1 MASNSEKQ
9 KGSLA
14 KAAAS
19 ISWRKNS
26 DKTRTRHPNLVRLL
40 LAAFIAVGLAVLS
53 HLLDFRVHGANGD
66 LVIVLPAFLGLY
78 LLLGRFSF
86 NRPRNQLERLAS
98 RWLQIR
104 QRNPAAVDGTAT
116 VCCAVLLVG
125 CMHAAGLQPHG
136 IGGEAMV
143 AIAASLIAYLLISQ
157 INNLMV
163 GALVRKVHSIGA
175 VAHGAAR
182 PTILSFVDRHLE
194 RLDDQLE
201 AILSRAG
208 ALLDVED
215 VKFWTEQCFAFG
227 EGRYDGTDSHVPS
240 DFIRLYP
247 SYLKA
252 HGAMLDAHPSA
263 PKNTRILI
271 GPHGDFRD
279 DYIERYELGYS
290 DFLDWHDK
298 KVSLLHL
305 ERERAEQLRKE
316 LGKEQRDRTPLPTVD
331 LGVWHGQY
339 AVLFREEVK
348 DGISKIRLWMVFPG
362 DDWYT
367 QCETLVQRIKQGK
380 TNGKEYPPADTLAS
394 AVPEIFE
401 RELCRQWEGF
411 VDTEKRMEKLGPFF
425 EHILGKNR
433 AGSVL
438 DAAAGIGSDALWLAD
453 RGFNVTLNEIEPV
466 YREIIEDRFRSHGRP
481 LYLFAEDWRKLPESM
496 GQWFTTVLVLGNSL
510 CLLRTP
516 EQQKQAVEAFYKVLA
531 PGGTLIIDERNF
543 THFTET
549 DVAERIRHNPIRNFP
564 YAGNIMYCGNAVKG
578 CPRSIGKTDVV
589 FRYYRNDESFTRSMM
604 GTKELD
610 EPQRKALDE
619 REIGSLHL
627 YPFSKGELGT
637 LLLDC
642 HFEDVTAYRDLDW
655 RQPFSFNGTDD
666 QWFDRDADF
675 FVYVAT
681 KKGN

>member
-1 MASNSEKQ
+1 MASDSEKQ
-9 KGSLA
+9 KRLLA

-19 ISWRKNS
+19 ISQRKTS
-26 DKTRTRHPNLVRLL
+26 DKTRARHPDLVRLL
-40 LAAFIAVGLAVLS
+40 LAAVVAVGLAVLS
-53 HLLDFRVHGANGD
+53 HLVDLRVRGANGD
-66 LVIVLPAFLGLY
+66 LVVVLPAFLAVY
-78 LLLGRFSF
+78 LLLGRYSF
-86 NRPRNQLERLAS
+86 ARPRNQLERLAS
-98 RWLQIR
+98 RWLQLR
-104 QRNPAAVDGTAT
+104 QWNPAAVDGAAT

-125 CMHAAGLQPHG
+125 CMHAGGLQPHG
-136 IGGEAMV
+136 VGGEAMI
-143 AIAASLIAYLLISQ
+143 AISASLIAYLLISQ
-157 INNLMV
+157 INSLMV
-163 GALVRKVHSIGA
+163 GTLVRKVHSIGS

-194 RLDDQLE
+194 RLDDQLK
-201 AILSRAG
+201 AILSREG

-252 HGAMLDAHPSA
+252 HGAMLDSHPNA
-263 PKNTRILI
+263 PQNTRILI
-271 GPHGDFRD
+271 GPHRHFRD

-290 DFLDWHDK
+290 DFLDWHYDK
-298 KVSLLHL
+298 EVSLLHL

-316 LGKEQRDRTPLPTVD
+316 LGKEERDRTPLPTVD

-348 DGISKIRLWMVFPG
+348 NSVSRIRLWMVFPG

-367 QCETLVQRIKQGK
+367 QCETLVQRIKKGK
-380 TNGKEYPPADTLAS
+380 TNGKEYPPAETLAT

-401 RELCRQWEGF
+401 RELCRQWEDF
-411 VDTEKRMEKLGPFF
+411 VDTERRMEKLGPFF
-425 EHILGKNR
+425 EHVLGKDP
-433 AGSVL
+433 AGSIL

-466 YREIIEDRFRSHGRP
+466 YREIIEERFRSHGRP
-481 LYLFAEDWRKLPESM
+481 LYLFADDWRKLPESM

-510 CLLRTP
+510 CLLSTP
-516 EQQKQAVEAFYKVLA
+516 EQQKQAVEAFYEVLA

-543 THFTET
+543 THFTEP
-549 DVAERIRHNPIRNFP
+549 DVAERIKRNPIRNFP
-564 YAGNIMYCGNAVKG
+564 YAGKVMYCGNAVKG
-578 CPRSIGKTDVV
+578 CPKSIGETDVV
-589 FRYYRNDESFTRSMM
+589 FRYYRNDDAFARNMLN
-604 GTKELD
+604 TKELD
-610 EPQRKALDE
+610 ELQRKALDE

-642 HFEDVTAYRDLDW
+642 QFKDITVYRDLDW
-655 RQPFSFNGTDD
+655 RQPFPLSDTDD
-666 QWFDRDADF
+666 WFDKDADF

-681 KKGN
+681 KKS